1 MNSQAADDTPDAF
14 GRYVGIRFVDGEVYI
29 YDEENPKAWV
39 QSDSA
44 VPLAA
49 AV

>member
-1 MNSQAADDTPDAF
+1 MNSRAANDTPDADS
-14 GRYVGIRFVDGEVYI
+14 RYVGIRFVDGEVYI
-29 YDEENPKAWV
+29 YDEANTAAWV
-39 QSDSA
+39 QSDAA